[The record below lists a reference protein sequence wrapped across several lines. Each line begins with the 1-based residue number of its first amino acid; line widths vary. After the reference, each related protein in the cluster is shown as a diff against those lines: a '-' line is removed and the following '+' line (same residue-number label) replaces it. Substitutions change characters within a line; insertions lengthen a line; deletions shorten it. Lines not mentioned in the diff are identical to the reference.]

1 MKVLL
6 VSHTALS
13 RTNNMGKTLL
23 SYLRGFKPGEVA
35 QLYIHSEVPTDDTV
49 CTYYYRF
56 TDIDA
61 IKSIVNPRQ
70 HGKIF
75 TQEDIELERDI
86 ARIDEGIVN
95 SAYVLGS
102 KRRAWSMNA
111 RELAWKLSHWK
122 KTELK
127 LWIDKFGPDVILFA
141 SGDYTF
147 MYNIALWVAD
157 YCKKPLVTI
166 CVDDYYI
173 HERNGNSLLGHLHY
187 SKFMKAVR
195 RTMSRSSCIFTL
207 SDLMKVAYEKMFNKP
222 CFTVHNSVPH
232 KELELNPE
240 RNKISYMGN
249 LGFGRVEQLVALGKA
264 MAALH
269 RTEEPI
275 AIDVYTGSYN
285 QGFLDTLNK
294 AKGIRLHGRISAEE
308 VLNVMQNSLATI
320 HTESFDKENQ
330 ELVRYSVSTKIAES
344 LMYGPCLLAYG
355 PDGIASIDYLKENNV
370 AYVITREE
378 QLIDGLNRLIVDQKM
393 RRAIEARAR
402 ILAMQN
408 HDAEVTPKLVR
419 TWLEKASEQSES
431 LKAARV

>member
-1 MKVLL
+1 MRVLL
-6 VSHTALS
+6 ISHTALS

-23 SYLRGFKPGEVA
+23 SYLSDFKPGEIA

-61 IKSIVNPRQ
+61 IKSIVNPWQR
-70 HGKIF
+70 GKIF
-75 TQEDIELERDI
+75 TQDDIEKDRDI
-86 ARIDEGIVN
+86 ARTDEGIVN

-102 KRRAWSMNA
+102 RRRAWSMNA
-111 RELAWKLSHWK
+111 RELVWKLSHWK

-127 LWIDKFGPDVILFA
+127 QWIDTFDPDVVLFA

-147 MYNIALWVAD
+147 MYNIALWIAD

-173 HERNGNSLLGHLHY
+173 HERNGNSFLGHLHY

-195 RTMSRSSCIFTL
+195 RTIARSSCVFTL
-207 SDLMKVAYEKMFNKP
+207 SDLMKVAYEKKFNKP

-232 KELELNPE
+232 KELELNPK
-240 RNKISYMGN
+240 RDRISYMGN
-249 LGFGRVEQLVALGKA
+249 LGFGRVEQLVAMGNA
-264 MAALH
+264 IAELH

-275 AIDVYTGSYN
+275 AIDVYTGSFN
-285 QGFLDTLNK
+285 QGFLDALNK

-308 VLNVMQNSLATI
+308 VLQVMQNSLATI

-355 PDGIASIDYLKENNV
+355 PEGIASIDYLKDNNV
-370 AYVITREE
+370 AFVITSEK
-378 QLIDGLNRLIVDQKM
+378 QLVDGLNRLIVDQKM
-393 RRAIEARAR
+393 RSEIEARAR
-402 ILAMQN
+402 ELAMQN

-419 TWLEKASEQSES
+419 SWLEKASQQYKGSS
-431 LKAARV
+431 SIRI